1 MKKSKYL
8 VVLLVFIVS
17 FVSVPSRVMAT
28 MPEEEL
34 VQPIFDY
41 IYSADNSLIISDV
54 GEGSISTSML
64 CIGSVTKCEIKV
76 VLQRKVNGVFTPYKT
91 WTHEDYCSFTIFDTS
106 HYVTRGTWRTVS
118 TYTAY
123 EGSHKESVTITGRD
137 VVF

>member
-8 VVLLVFIVS
+8 VIMLAFIIL
-17 FVSVPSRVMAT
+17 FVNVPSRVTAT
-28 MPEEEL
+28 MQEDES

-41 IYSADNSLIISDV
+41 IFSADNSLTISDV
-54 GEGSISTSML
+54 GEGSISTGML
-64 CIGSVTKCEIKV
+64 CVGSVTKCEIKV

-91 WTHEDYCSFTIFDTS
+91 WTHVDNCSFTFFDTT

-118 TYTAY
+118 TFTAY
-123 EGSHKESVTITGRD
+123 EGSHKETVTITGRD